1 MEIIDNQKYISII
14 EKCLNSFPQWEALDG
29 KTIFLSG
36 ATGMI
41 GSLLV
46 DIIML
51 RNETLES
58 EKQCRILAVGRNQTY
73 ARKRFGKWFD
83 KETFCFLTHDVSKP
97 IQQLPWEVDY
107 FIHAASTTHPV
118 AYATEPVNTILSNVL
133 GTYNLL
139 EIARKN
145 ANSKFLLLSS
155 VEIYGE
161 NRGDA
166 EYFTEDY
173 CGFIDCNTLRAGYPE
188 GKRASESLC
197 QAYISQYGVDAKIVR
212 LPRCY
217 GPTMRVSDTKA
228 LSQFIKKGVS
238 GEDIVLKSAGN
249 QLYSYTHVADAV
261 RAILFV
267 LIFGERGQAYN
278 VGDINSDITL
288 KDLAKTISDYVGTRV
303 IFEIPSEIER
313 QGYSTATKALLN
325 SEKIR
330 TLGWT
335 PIYSIVTGL
344 HETIDILHELNQSGG
359 SI

>member
-1 MEIIDNQKYISII
+1 
-14 EKCLNSFPQWEALDG
+14 
-29 KTIFLSG
+29 
-36 ATGMI
+36 
-41 GSLLV
+41 
-46 DIIML
+46 
-51 RNETLES
+51 
-58 EKQCRILAVGRNQTY
+58 
-73 ARKRFGKWFD
+73 
-83 KETFCFLTHDVSKP
+83 
-97 IQQLPWEVDY
+97 
-107 FIHAASTTHPV
+107 
-118 AYATEPVNTILSNVL
+118 
-133 GTYNLL
+133 
-139 EIARKN
+139 
-145 ANSKFLLLSS
+145 
-155 VEIYGE
+155 
-161 NRGDA
+161 
-166 EYFTEDY
+166 
-173 CGFIDCNTLRAGYPE
+173 
-188 GKRASESLC
+188 
-197 QAYISQYGVDAKIVR
+197 
-212 LPRCY
+212 
-217 GPTMRVSDTKA
+217 MRVSDTKA